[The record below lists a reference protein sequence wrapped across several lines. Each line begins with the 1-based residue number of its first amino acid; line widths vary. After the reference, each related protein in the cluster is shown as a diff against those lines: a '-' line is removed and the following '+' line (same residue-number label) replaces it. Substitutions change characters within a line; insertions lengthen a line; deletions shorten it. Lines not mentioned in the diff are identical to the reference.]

1 VDIPLFIV
9 QRIRIQKS
17 IKGSSMKQQ
26 CHISF
31 VYSTIL
37 VLACG
42 LIFYV
47 IRGDYLQAF
56 FWIFF
61 VVVFLRLYVRY
72 FPSLSRSMGYG
83 SVADQAAKDVGSSNA
98 KVVLYTGIG
107 CPFCPL
113 VKRRLSELQLK
124 MGFELKEIDITFKP
138 DLLISKGIRAL
149 PVVEVGKVQWIGNAT
164 SEQLADFIRS
174 SEV

>member
-1 VDIPLFIV
+1 
-9 QRIRIQKS
+9 
-17 IKGSSMKQQ
+17 
-26 CHISF
+26 
-31 VYSTIL
+31 
-37 VLACG
+37 
-42 LIFYV
+42 
-47 IRGDYLQAF
+47 
-56 FWIFF
+56 
-61 VVVFLRLYVRY
+61 
-72 FPSLSRSMGYG
+72 MGYG
-83 SVADQAAKDVGSSNA
+83 SVADQAAKDVGSSSA